1 MHLFRSSRQSAEDAS
16 RAQWRKSRRHHEDDL
31 ERRAGRALS
40 LVQMG
45 ELSAGR
51 QALEGAPVAPGN
63 RETLNQLQDPVRRPP
78 VMRDP
83 LPAAITEFV
92 SDRSLSLEEKK
103 FASNLRSSRKV
114 AAAGPSGMT
123 ADHLRP
129 LLDNEQDSHRLFRM
143 GEKLCQALTPPSINA
158 TIRMG
163 RLTALQKP
171 RGSVRGI
178 VVGDIVRRLVSR
190 TMAQQLSKVVERC
203 TAPYQYA
210 MSTKAGTEC
219 IAHALQMLTELD
231 PQATVV
237 SIDGVG
243 AYDTISRKA
252 MLEALARMP
261 GEALAF
267 VRLLCGQPSQFL
279 WEDAESTVHTVAQ
292 GEEGEQGDP
301 LMPLLF
307 SSGQH
312 AALEAAHSRMRTGET
327 RFAFL
332 DDVYFVVHPD
342 RVGDM
347 YQVVEQE
354 LYRHSRIRIHT
365 GKTQVWNSAGVRPE
379 ACDTLERTVR
389 ASDPDARVWKGPG
402 LLTSEQGVRVL
413 GTPSGAHRFCVGSPD
428 GKIGRA

>member
-1 MHLFRSSRQSAEDAS
+1 MKTVPHFLRGPFRNALRVAMDEALEVNQLRSERGWKLFMLLPRLLLFRPPRAGNVHKSKLAGRFQEFTEGRWMHLLRSSRQCAEDAS
-16 RAQWRKSRRHHEDDL
+16 RAQCRKRRRHHEDDL

-92 SDRSLSLEEKK
+92 SDRSFSLEEKK
-103 FASNLRSSRKV
+103 FASNLRSSRKG

-129 LLDNEQDSHRLFRM
+129 LLDNEQDSHRLFQM

-171 RGSVRGI
+171 RGGVRGI

-252 MLEALARMP
+252 MLEALVRMP
-261 GEALAF
+261 GGAEALPF
-267 VRLLCGQPSQFL
+267 VRLFYWQPSQYL
-279 WEDAESTVHTVAQ
+279 WEDAEGIVHTVAQ
-292 GEEGEQGDP
+292 GEGGEQGDP
-301 LMPLLF
+301 SCPC
-307 SSGQH
+307 SS
-312 AALEAAHSRMRTGET
+312 L
-327 RFAFL
+327 
-332 DDVYFVVHPD
+332 
-342 RVGDM
+342 
-347 YQVVEQE
+347 
-354 LYRHSRIRIHT
+354 
-365 GKTQVWNSAGVRPE
+365 
-379 ACDTLERTVR
+379 
-389 ASDPDARVWKGPG
+389 
-402 LLTSEQGVRVL
+402 
-413 GTPSGAHRFCVGSPD
+413 
-428 GKIGRA
+428 